1 MQEQITASPNYL
13 AFMEKERSFATTLL
27 ENSRCRTIHAVAAR
41 ISFGLTQAIKSRVV
55 HLTPE
60 ELLSVLRTARSRSS
74 RDWPM
79 ILLVYPHRPQASEA
93 GDLKMTDADLGA
105 GSLSTRRLKGSLHSV
120 QPLYRHKGQPL
131 VNEIAALRAWPRERE
146 PDGSDYLFLTQK
158 GGKLHWSRFF
168 RVFQDR
174 SETAGPPL

>member
-1 MQEQITASPNYL
+1 MQEQNTASPNYL

-41 ISFGLTQAIKSRVV
+41 ISFGSTRYGQAIKSRIV

-79 ILLVYPHRPQASEA
+79 ILLVYPHGLRASEV

-105 GSLSTRRLKGSLHSV
+105 GALSTRRLKGSLQSV
-120 QPLYRHKGQPL
+120 QSLYRHKGQPL
-131 VNEIAALRAWPRERE
+131 VDEIAALRAWPRERE
-146 PDGSDYLFLTQK
+146 PDGSDYLFLSQK
-158 GGKLHWSRFF
+158 G
-168 RVFQDR
+168 
-174 SETAGPPL
+174 